1 MPRTVSRPPY
11 APAEAL
17 VRFIRRIPDAR
28 VPDEITAEYLA
39 EQDLGAGAGNER
51 HLVSALRFL
60 GLINQRGQPTDAFRA
75 LSVPA
80 RQREVLRELLRAS
93 YRPIFA
99 AGPVE
104 GLTRDEAESRF
115 TTAYGVA
122 GQIRE
127 KAIRCF
133 AALCDLAEIPLAPDF
148 LQRRRSRRPG
158 GRGRRAA
165 PALRRARAEL
175 GAEPRVVWSFAI
187 TIPPELSEDEMVRY
201 LRRVTRAL
209 HRLQREGL
217 GDDADAEGER
227 R

>member
-1 MPRTVSRPPY
+1 MPRSVSRPPY

-17 VRFIRRIPDAR
+17 VRFLRRIPDTR
-28 VPDEITAEYLA
+28 VPAEVTAEYLA

-60 GLINQRGQPTDAFRA
+60 GLIDQRGHPTDAFRD
-75 LSVPA
+75 LSIPA
-80 RQREVLRELLRAS
+80 RQPEVLRRLLRES
-93 YRPIFA
+93 YGPIFA

-133 AALCDLAEIPLAPDF
+133 AALCELAELPLAADF
-148 LQRRRSRRPG
+148 SQRRRPRRLG
-158 GRGRRAA
+158 GRVHRVAVPRRRASVQA
-165 PALRRARAEL
+165 RTELQPAW
-175 GAEPRVVWSFAI
+175 PFAI
-187 TIPPELSEDEMVRY
+187 VIPAELSEDEMVRY
-201 LRRVTRAL
+201 LRRVARAL
-209 HRLQREGL
+209 HRLQIEGL
-217 GDDADAEGER
+217 GDER
-227 R
+227 DTGGLG